1 MTRSDV
7 LDLLVTLLFP
17 LSGVA
22 AAIYL
27 SVVLNRAGRRR

>member
-1 MTRSDV
+1 MG
-7 LDLLVTLLFP
+7 DLGPLELFVIVSFP
-17 LSGVA
+17 LSGVL